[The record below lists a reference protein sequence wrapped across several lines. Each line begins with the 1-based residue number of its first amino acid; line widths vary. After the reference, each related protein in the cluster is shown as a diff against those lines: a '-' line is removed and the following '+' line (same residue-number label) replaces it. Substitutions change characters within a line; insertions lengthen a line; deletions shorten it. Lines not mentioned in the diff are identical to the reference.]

1 MMVPESQIKM
11 AKSMIR
17 ELEEVCHQPAEEE
30 STNMVAEWP
39 ATPAT
44 EGLTHSQSCQL
55 KGYCGANCGTQHPLH
70 HLDDFITNL
79 VCRGVLGVGL
89 VPPLFISDLISPI
102 VVVEYRCRG
111 DKQGAPRLPNFTK
124 HPLITLPIFSCRSES
139 SNK

>member
-1 MMVPESQIKM
+1 
-11 AKSMIR
+11 
-17 ELEEVCHQPAEEE
+17 
-30 STNMVAEWP
+30 MVAEWP

-55 KGYCGANCGTQHPLH
+55 KGYCGANCSTQHPLH

-111 DKQGAPRLPNFTK
+111 DKQENCLYDRHAQPRDKEGAPRLPNFTK
-124 HPLITLPIFSCRSES
+124 HPGAVSSQAILSQLPL
-139 SNK
+139 